1 MAAGQPDW
9 QRLHKEGKLPKD
21 QRHHIGLL
29 PELDA
34 AEARLKEIEEG
45 SCDECRAKFFP
56 AKEEEAKP
64 APAAEASKPAA
75 PEADKK
81 PAPPAG
87 DVVVE
92 AKCEHE
98 GCAFVGKG
106 KTEGM
111 AKNAVRMHARSH
123 EVKA

>member
-1 MAAGQPDW
+1 MGAGQPDW

-21 QRHHIGLL
+21 QHHKIGLL

-34 AEARLKEIEEG
+34 ANESLKKIEEG
-45 SCDECRAKFFP
+45 ACDECRAKFFP
-56 AKEEEAKP
+56 KAEVETNKKLVVAPTEEK
-64 APAAEASKPAA
+64 K
-75 PEADKK
+75 PEAP
-81 PAPPAG
+81 PAAG

-98 GCAFVGKG
+98 GCTFVGKG
-106 KTEGM
+106 KSEGM
-111 AKNAVRMHARSH
+111 AKNAVRLHAKSH